1 MTASVRTVSCTL
13 AASLGLH
20 GLLLL
25 LAAWFLAVLPVWT
38 KDTTRSAALP
48 ALAEA
53 LLDEVNDP
61 ALQEVEV
68 NFLSLVQQQEKL
80 LPPPPL
86 TPPASPSP
94 AGNKTIR
101 PQEDQPALAPFNKDT
116 PFISSQNM
124 RAAST
129 SAPKAGADPNLLNL
143 DGHEGAGLS
152 LVTNNFSPGSE
163 AQPASASTPPE
174 PPAAPVPSPESP
186 DPVVAANN
194 QAPPPNER
202 PPEPAAAVKTSDP
215 LAPAPADKPA
225 EPLAMRETLP
235 EPLALT
241 KPADSPVRS
250 KSPPVTPRD
259 PISGKPNPGQVSRS
273 PVVSSVKSKSAG
285 AIAVRGDRNSMDAR
299 DTPEGRYNNSVY
311 ERVGLMWNARI
322 ATVRGLAGRG
332 SVEVEFDIDAKG
344 RISNVR
350 LVDPGKAN
358 PVLEDACLSA
368 IIKAKLPPPPAEMQ
382 REMTDPLAGG
392 KLRRKFSF
400 QLL

>member
-25 LAAWFLAVLPVWT
+25 LAAWFLAVVPVWT
-38 KDTTRSAALP
+38 KDRRPAAALP
-48 ALAEA
+48 MLAEA
-53 LLDEVNDP
+53 LLDEANDP

-80 LPPPPL
+80 LPPP
-86 TPPASPSP
+86 TPETAPSPSP
-94 AGNKTIR
+94 AEKRTIIA
-101 PQEDQPALAPFNKDT
+101 QEDQPALDPFNKDT

-129 SAPKAGADPNLLNL
+129 SAPKAGADPNLPNL
-143 DGHEGAGLS
+143 DGREGGGIS
-152 LVTNNFSPGSE
+152 LTTANYSPGSE
-163 AQPASASTPPE
+163 ARPASASTPPE
-174 PPAAPVPSPESP
+174 PPAAPAPSPESP
-186 DPVVAANN
+186 DPVVAEKS
-194 QAPPPNER
+194 QTPPPNER

-225 EPLAMRETLP
+225 EPIAMRETLP
-235 EPLALT
+235 EPLALN
-241 KPADSPVRS
+241 KPADSPVRP
-250 KSPPVTPRD
+250 KAPPVTPRD
-259 PISGKPNPGQVSRS
+259 PVSGKLNPGQVSRS
-273 PVVSSVKSKSAG
+273 PVVGSVKSKSAG
-285 AIAVRGDRNSMDAR
+285 AITNRGDRDSVDAK
-299 DTPEGRYNNSVY
+299 DTPEGRYNNSVHQ
-311 ERVGLMWNARI
+311 RIGLLWKARI
-322 ATVRGLAGRG
+322 ETVRGIAGHG
-332 SVEVEFDIDAKG
+332 SVEVEFEIDTKG
-344 RISNVR
+344 RVSNVR

-368 IIKAKLPPPPAEMQ
+368 VIKAKLPAPPPEMQ
-382 REMTDPLAGG
+382 QEMSDPLAGG

>member
-1 MTASVRTVSCTL
+1 MTASVRTVSCTV

-25 LAAWFLAVLPVWT
+25 LAAWLPAVLPVWR
-38 KDTTRSAALP
+38 KDHSPVAALP

-53 LLDEVNDP
+53 LSDESNDP
-61 ALQEVEV
+61 EMQEVEV
-68 NFLSLVQQQEKL
+68 SFLSLVQQHEKL
-80 LPPPPL
+80 LPPSPE
-86 TPPASPSP
+86 TPPAPSP
-94 AGNKTIR
+94 TGNKTIR

-129 SAPKAGADPNLLNL
+129 SAPKAGADPNLINL
-143 DGHEGAGLS
+143 DGNEGAGLS
-152 LVTNNFSPGSE
+152 LATRNFSPGSE

-174 PPAAPVPSPESP
+174 PPAPPAASPESP
-186 DPVVAANN
+186 DPVMAAKS
-194 QAPPPNER
+194 QAPPANER
-202 PPEPAAAVKTSDP
+202 PPDPAAAVKTSDP
-215 LAPAPADKPA
+215 LAPVPADKPP
-225 EPLAMRETLP
+225 EPIAMRETLP

-241 KPADSPVRS
+241 KPADAPVRQ

-259 PISGKPNPGQVSRS
+259 PLSGKPNPAQVSRS

-285 AIAVRGDRNSMDAR
+285 ALAVRGDRDSLDAR
-299 DTPEGRYNNSVY
+299 DTAEGRYNNTVY
-311 ERVGLMWNARI
+311 ERVGLLWNARI

-332 SVEVEFDIDAKG
+332 SVEVAFDIDAKG

-350 LVDPGKAN
+350 LEDPGKAN
-358 PVLEDACLSA
+358 PILEDACLSA

-382 REMTDPLAGG
+382 RELNDPLSGG

>member
-25 LAAWFLAVLPVWT
+25 LAAWLLAVLPVWT
-38 KDTTRSAALP
+38 KDSRGAAALP

-53 LLDEVNDP
+53 LLHEAYDP

-68 NFLSLVQQQEKL
+68 SFLSLVQQQEKVL
-80 LPPPPL
+80 PAPPPEP
-86 TPPASPSP
+86 PPAPSP
-94 AGNKTIR
+94 AGNKTIIA
-101 PQEDQPALAPFNKDT
+101 QEDQPALAPFNRDT

-129 SAPKAGADPNLLNL
+129 SAPRAGADPSLPNL

-152 LVTNNFSPGSE
+152 LTTRNFNPGSE
-163 AQPASASTPPE
+163 AQPANASTPPQPPE
-174 PPAAPVPSPESP
+174 PPEPSPESP
-186 DPVVAANN
+186 DPVVAANS

-202 PPEPAAAVKTSDP
+202 PPDPAAAVKTSDP

-225 EPLAMRETLP
+225 EPIAMRETVP
-235 EPLALT
+235 EPLALSQ
-241 KPADSPVRS
+241 PADSPIRP

-259 PISGKPNPGQVSRS
+259 PIAAKPNPGQVSRS
-273 PVVSSVKSKSAG
+273 PVVSSVKTKSAG
-285 AIAVRGDRNSMDAR
+285 AITNRGERDSLDAR
-299 DTPEGRYNNSVY
+299 DTPEGRYNNSVHQ
-311 ERVGLMWNARI
+311 RIGLLWNARI
-322 ATVRGLAGRG
+322 ATVRALAGRG
-332 SVEVEFDIDAKG
+332 SVEVECEIDTKG

-358 PVLEDACLSA
+358 PILEDACLSA
-368 IIKAKLPPPPAEMQ
+368 VIKAKLPPPPPEMQ
-382 REMTDPLAGG
+382 REMSDPLAGG